1 MAKKET
7 TAFQL
12 DMINGPIFR
21 NLIAFA
27 IPILISNVFQQ
38 LYNTMDTAIVGN
50 TLGTNSLAAIGSVN
64 SVFDLLTGFCIG
76 IGNGM
81 AIVTGRCFGANDE
94 NRLKQSVAGCII
106 IGFFSCIF
114 FTILAS
120 LSVRPLLHLI
130 NVPEEL
136 IDESYSYIIVI
147 ILGLVVMFAYNTLAS
162 VLRAIGNSIAPLI
175 FLIFSS
181 VLNVILDIVLITQAH
196 MGVAGAAVA
205 TVIAQGVSAVL
216 CVLYI
221 LKKTPLLIPQ
231 RQHFKIDAAMYKDLL
246 GQGYSMAI
254 MGAIVNAGSVI
265 LQSGINGLGS
275 DLIAAHTAARKLYMF
290 FFMPILSL
298 GIAMATFIAQNAG
311 AKRADRIIAGM
322 RTSYLTNVGLAAVIS
337 VFLLLFADVL
347 ISLLAGTDDPNI
359 VHNGGLYLKVVGPNY
374 AVLGVL
380 MNTRYA
386 LQGIGKKILP
396 LISSV
401 IEFVM
406 KILFVVAFIPLYGFM
421 AVIFCEPVIWVVMTL
436 QLLIS
441 FWGSDYIRAARRG
454 EIMEV

>member
-231 RQHFKIDAAMYKDLL
+231 RQHFKIDTAMYKDLL